1 MSTSAIIG
9 FYGES
14 NCGKTTLIVKIIEQL
29 VKERYT
35 VATIK
40 NTDKNVKI
48 DTEGK
53 DTWKHQHAGAKLVAL
68 SSPYETDLMI
78 NKRLDVN
85 KIVDIIFA
93 FEPVDIVLVEGARNP
108 NIPKIK
114 IGNGEKRDNTI
125 MQYQDNFKD
134 VMKIIKKEIDKKKKK
149 HDISIVVNG
158 KKVALSEF
166 PAEIIRSAL
175 VGMLSSLKGIDQ
187 INEVAIQFKNE
198 LKK

>member
-1 MSTSAIIG
+1 MSTSALIG
-9 FYGES
+9 FYGKS
-14 NCGKTTLIVKIIEQL
+14 NSGKTTLIIKIIEQL

-68 SSPYETDLMI
+68 SSPYKTDLMI
-78 NKRLDVN
+78 NKRMDVN

-93 FEPVDIVLVEGARNP
+93 CEPVDIVLVEGARNP

-125 MQYQDNFKD
+125 MQYQDDFEE
-134 VMKIIKKEIDKKKKK
+134 VMKIIKKEIDKKKRKQK
-149 HDISIVVNG
+149 IKIEVNG
-158 KKVALSEF
+158 KEIVLSEF
-166 PAEIIRSAL
+166 PADIITGTL

-187 INEVAIQFKNE
+187 INEVAIH
-198 LKK
+198 LKISR

>member
-1 MSTSAIIG
+1 MSTSALIG

-14 NCGKTTLIVKIIEQL
+14 NSGKTTLIIKIIEQL

-68 SSPYETDLMI
+68 SSPYETDLII
-78 NKRLDVN
+78 NKRMDVN

-93 FEPVDIVLVEGARNP
+93 CESVDIVLVEGARNP

-125 MQYQDNFKD
+125 MQYQDDFEE
-134 VMKIIKKEIDKKKKK
+134 VMKIIKKEIDKKKREQKIK
-149 HDISIVVNG
+149 IEVNG
-158 KKVALSEF
+158 KEIMLSEF
-166 PAEIIRSAL
+166 PADIITGTL

-187 INEVAIQFKNE
+187 INEVAIH
-198 LKK
+198 LKISR

>member
-1 MSTSAIIG
+1 MSTSALIG

-14 NCGKTTLIVKIIEQL
+14 NSGKTTLIIKIIEQL

-68 SSPYETDLMI
+68 SSPYETDLII
-78 NKRLDVN
+78 NKRMDVN
-85 KIVDIIFA
+85 KIADIIFA
-93 FEPVDIVLVEGARNP
+93 CEPVDIVLVEGARNP

-125 MQYQDNFKD
+125 MQYQDDFEE
-134 VMKIIKKEIDKKKKK
+134 VMKIIKKEIDKKKRKQK
-149 HDISIVVNG
+149 IKIEVNG
-158 KKVALSEF
+158 KEIVLSEF
-166 PAEIIRSAL
+166 PADIITGTL

-187 INEVAIQFKNE
+187 INEVAIH
-198 LKK
+198 LKISR